1 MDFFVIAWLLYIFLS
16 CFYLGYVVRKTI
28 RPRN

>member
-1 MDFFVIAWLLYIFLS
+1 MDLFVWAWLLYLFFS
-16 CFYLGYVVRKTI
+16 CMYLGYVVRKTI